1 MPTTGESLAPQ
12 RRLPGPSRLAIALLL
27 FAVANGVLVN
37 VALPHLPW
45 QPQHTTTLDYT
56 RAYIARG
63 AHSDSWKPMRTAL
76 VFMDE
81 PREKPVYSVLWF
93 DNQVRFQY
101 PPSSLLV
108 FEALRLLPMEEPN
121 GNELLN
127 SISWWAIVLLAL
139 VVARI
144 FRLSRK
150 RYGTGGASRTE
161 ELLFAGL
168 AVLVTLT
175 FYPVV
180 RGYYLGQ
187 IQIWIDLLIACV
199 VWAWLED
206 RRRASGALI
215 ALICAIKPTLAL
227 VVIWAVL
234 RRHWDFV
241 VGFALP
247 MAVFALVSLGMY
259 GWTNH
264 VDYLRVLEDIS
275 RLGEVFHPNQS
286 MNGLLHRF
294 FENGNSLEWSRDV
307 FVAYDPWVHAGTV
320 LSSLALVAL
329 GLGFG
334 GLGFG
339 GLRLGHRR
347 GGAPAPADSHGPLDP
362 LDPLDLAIVILCST
376 LAAPTVWTHHY
387 GVTLPLFALA
397 LPAVL
402 ALTRPGQRGL
412 LIAFVAAFMLI
423 SNNYRVLNR
432 LAETPFNFLQS
443 YVYFGGLLLLAVLCL
458 LKHRADAAAQ
468 PGSQSSA
475 ARASASLS

>member
-12 RRLPGPSRLAIALLL
+12 RRLPRPSRLAILLLL
-27 FAVANGVLVN
+27 FALANGLLVN
-37 VALPHLPW
+37 AALPRLPW

-56 RAYIARG
+56 WAFVQG
-63 AHSDSWKPMRTAL
+63 VAHSDSWKPMRTAL
-76 VFMDE
+76 FFVDE
-81 PREKPVYSVLWF
+81 PREKPVYSALWF
-93 DNQVRFQY
+93 ENQVRFQY

-108 FEALRLLPMEEPN
+108 LEALRLLPIEDPN
-121 GNELLN
+121 GNDLLN
-127 SISWWAIVLLAL
+127 SISWWAILALAL

-144 FRLSRK
+144 FYLSRS
-150 RYGTGGASRTE
+150 RCGAPAASQAE
-161 ELLFAGL
+161 EVFYVAL

-175 FYPVV
+175 FYPIM
-180 RGYYLGQ
+180 RAYYLGQ
-187 IQIWIDLLIACV
+187 IQVWIDLLIACV

-206 RRRASGALI
+206 RRRVAGALV

-227 VVIWAVL
+227 LVVWALL

-241 VGFALP
+241 TGFAAP
-247 MAVFALVSLGMY
+247 MTVLALVSLGMY

-264 VDYLRVLEDIS
+264 VDYLRVLDDIA

-286 MNGLLHRF
+286 MNGLLHRLF
-294 FENGNSLEWSRDV
+294 GNGNSLEWSRDV

-320 LSSLALVAL
+320 LSSLALFAL

-334 GLGFG
+334 
-339 GLRLGHRR
+339 HRR
-347 GGAPAPADSHGPLDP
+347 SSAPPPADPH
-362 LDPLDLAIVILCST
+362 DPLDLAIVILCST

-387 GVTLPLFALA
+387 GVALPLFALA

-402 ALTRPGQRGL
+402 SLTREGQRGL
-412 LIAFVAAFMLI
+412 LIALVAAFVLI

-443 YVYFGGLLLLAVLCL
+443 YVYFGGLLFLGVLCL
-458 LKHRADAAAQ
+458 LKLRWDEAAAAA
-468 PGSQSSA
+468 PQSSA
-475 ARASASLS
+475 TSASASRS